1 MVNLESNNTTPIL
14 VIVGPSG
21 SGKTTLN
28 NRLIVEHPDI
38 FENSVSCT
46 SRAARK
52 GEKDG
57 VNYYF
62 VSNEEFDLMAINNE
76 FVEHAEYVGNKYGT
90 MKSELNRILGSNKV
104 PVLEIEMQ
112 GCKQVHKAGY
122 YMKSLFID
130 PDDLEVLRQ
139 RLLLRG
145 RDSQETINK
154 RIDRAR
160 QEILEA
166 KNFPFDFILKNED
179 FNVAYSAMVEKLRE
193 WYPALNKKLSS

>member
-1 MVNLESNNTTPIL
+1 MVNQQFHSSPPIL

-28 NRLIVEHPDI
+28 DRLIVDHSDI

-46 SRAARK
+46 SRAGRK

-62 VSNEEFDLMAINNE
+62 VSNEEFDRMAINNE

-90 MKSELNRILGSNKV
+90 MKSELNRILGLSKI

-122 YMKSLFID
+122 PMRSVFID

-145 RDSQETINK
+145 RDSEETINK
-154 RIDRAR
+154 RIERAR

-166 KNFPFDFILKNED
+166 KSFPFDFILKNDD
-179 FNVAYSAMVEKLRE
+179 FDKAYSNMVDKLRE
-193 WYPALNKKLSS
+193 WYPALNQKLTS

>member
-1 MVNLESNNTTPIL
+1 MVNLEPHNTHPVL

-28 NRLIVEHPDI
+28 DRLILEHPDI

-62 VSNEEFDLMAINNE
+62 VSNEEFDRMVINNE

-90 MKSELNRILGSNKV
+90 LKSELNRILGSNRV

-112 GCKQVHKAGY
+112 GCIQVHKAGIA
-122 YMKSLFID
+122 MKSLFID

-139 RLLLRG
+139 RLLIRG
-145 RDSQETINK
+145 RDSEETINK
-154 RIDRAR
+154 RIERAR

-166 KNFPFDFILKNED
+166 KNFPFDFILKNDDLE
-179 FNVAYSAMVEKLRE
+179 VAYSTMVAKFRE
-193 WYPALNKKLSS
+193 WYPALNLKLSS